1 MNRFFI
7 IGALPRSGTAWVST
21 LLNLHPDVFCFHE
34 AMAGDVPYR
43 QAIGEAMETHKIVV
57 DCTTGIQAAYDC
69 IQATRIFLYRHMGDC
84 VESAVNVMG
93 ERAREKWAEVV
104 MNAARWCGKF
114 RPPQIKFDGLLQRG
128 RGELEILEHILGLE
142 TPIEAAK
149 VEQLRAL
156 NVQIEGLNPDYYC
169 NKTLQMTP

>member
-43 QAIGEAMETHKIVV
+43 QAIGAAMETHKIVV
-57 DCTTGIQAAYDC
+57 DCTTGIHPAYDG
-69 IQATRIFLYRHMGDC
+69 IQATRIFLQRHMGDC
-84 VESAVNVMG
+84 LESAVVAMG
-93 ERAREKWAEVV
+93 EGARYTWNEIVL
-104 MNAARWCGKF
+104 NAAQWVGKF
-114 RPPQIKFDGLLQRG
+114 NPPQIKFDGLLQRG
-128 RGELEILEHILGLE
+128 RHELEILEHILGLE
-142 TPIEAAK
+142 TPIEGAK

-156 NVQIEGLNPDYYC
+156 NVQIEGLCADYYV